1 MKMETTARSLASAL
15 HIAKGVVHRRNS
27 IPVLSAVKLSDG
39 RLSAMGGVDMR
50 VEVALPTVG
59 KSRGSAAI
67 DCHSLAGL
75 LAHIPGNEAIEITD
89 DHSLATIKFN
99 GSEYQLPSYAASD
112 FPSNLLE
119 KNEGHRTALDNVGF
133 IAAIKRVMFA
143 ASTDEFRYYLNGVAT
158 VYLNG
163 EPVVVATDGRRMAW
177 MPIPFIPVGAEGAI
191 LPSEAVAFLVKRK
204 LEPKAAVFS
213 TDSLSARFEYDGLV
227 FTTKCIDGT
236 YPDIARAL
244 PEPPA
249 PYAHLDRREA
259 VAVLLRLSSLD
270 ALGND
275 CAVILTGADGRVSIT
290 RDGGAYSGRETLSC
304 KTFDTG
310 GFKVGFNGRYLLDV
324 LSALSGDGVTLS
336 AEAGGIGS
344 SPSIFTS
351 DDDPLRTVLMP
362 MRI

>member
-15 HIAKGVVHRRNS
+15 HIAKGVVRRRNS

-59 KSRGSAAI
+59 KSRGATAI

-75 LAHIPGNEAIEITD
+75 LAHIPGDEAIEITD
-89 DHSLATIKFN
+89 GHSLAAIKFN

-112 FPSNLLE
+112 FPTMLE
-119 KNEGHRTALDNVGF
+119 KIDGHRTALDNVGF

-163 EPVVVATDGRRMAW
+163 EPAVVATDGRRLAW
-177 MPIPFIPVGAEGAI
+177 MPIPFIPDGAEGAI
-191 LPSEAVAFLVKRK
+191 LPSEAVAFLVKRR

-227 FTTKCIDGT
+227 FSTKCIDGT

-249 PYAHLDRREA
+249 PYARLDRREA
-259 VAVLLRLSSLD
+259 VAALLRLSSLD

-324 LSALSGDGVTLS
+324 LSALSGDAVTLS
-336 AEAGGIGS
+336 SEAGGSGL
-344 SPSIFTS
+344 SPSIFAS
-351 DDDPLRTVLMP
+351 DDDPLHTVLMP